1 MPYLNINDLERN
13 LRHNIRELDGLV
25 DVLAAEYRS
34 ACDII
39 DETIDHRKK
48 YLDQLMELDE
58 TLSSLVTMHP
68 AIHVDKVWSNTMDC
82 LTALAACKNNSHQQI

>member
-13 LRHNIRELDGLV
+13 LRHNIQELDVLV
-25 DVLAAEYRS
+25 DVLTAEYRN

-48 YLDQLMELDE
+48 YLDQLMELDD

-68 AIHVDKVWSNTMDC
+68 ALHVDKVWSNTMDC
-82 LTALAACKNNSHQQI
+82 LTALAACKNNSQQI